1 MPHRCRLLRR
11 RTAWE
16 PSHPSHRAGG
26 LAISTSES
34 LPTFEVEDR
43 ILTRLILGHN
53 PFLGYSY
60 ISRARSIEYQERFAD
75 FGPIR
80 DIIVAAIG
88 VGVRSMML
96 STGHE
101 RSESIARAIQA
112 AQEQTGV
119 RMTNLVI
126 IGPDFRDHL
135 DFLRR
140 VQCNVCLI
148 HGQRT
153 DSYFQRAQGTFS
165 SEFTDLTAAIRAEGF
180 VPGMSSHNG
189 GETIP
194 LAEEYDV
201 AVVNTPI
208 NKIAWRMCPCV
219 EQVLA
224 TVRACSK
231 KVIAMKPLAMG
242 RVAPAEGMDY
252 IVGVPGVDGVCVGIG
267 TPAEAEE
274 TFGLG
279 IQALTSCR

>member
-1 MPHRCRLLRR
+1 MG
-11 RTAWE
+11 A
-16 PSHPSHRAGG
+16 
-26 LAISTSES
+26 SES
-34 LPTFEVEDR
+34 LPTFDVEDR
-43 ILTRLILGHN
+43 TFSRLILGHN
-53 PFLGYSY
+53 PFLGFSY
-60 ISRARSIEYQERFAD
+60 ISRARSIEYQERFAG
-75 FGPIR
+75 FEPIR
-80 DIIVAAIG
+80 DILVTAIG
-88 VGVRSMML
+88 MGVRSMML

-101 RSESIARAIQA
+101 RSEPVARAIQA

-140 VQCNVCLI
+140 VECNVCLI

-153 DSYFQRAQGTFS
+153 DSYFQRSQGTFS
-165 SEFTDLTAAIRAEGF
+165 TEFSDLTAAIRAEGF

-189 GETIP
+189 GETVP
-194 LAEEYDV
+194 LAEKYDV
-201 AVVNTPI
+201 AVVNTPV

-224 TVRACSK
+224 TVRACTK

-242 RVAPAEGMDY
+242 RVAPAEGMEY
-252 IVGVPGVDGVCVGIG
+252 IFGVPGVDGVCVGIG

-279 IQALTSCR
+279 IQAMANCG